1 MKKKIIITGGSG
13 FLTKNLVKHLDLNK
27 FDVVLLTR
35 DDAKLKD
42 LKINYNINIKKI
54 NWENTNDIKEK
65 FTGANYIIHTAAM
78 VPSRSDANNSTII
91 KSSLKICK
99 KICSL
104 NLDVEKF
111 IYISTLR
118 TCINTKKTI
127 FTDDTKYNF
136 YKFDTAYGRSKYL
149 SEKYLIKHK
158 KNLPLIIC
166 SPAHILGP
174 ESQDKSKSNEFIY
187 NIFKKKVNFYINTKY
202 ALVDI
207 EDVCEAINLIIDKS
221 NINEKYLICN
231 FNPSFYKLI
240 SLCEEFQGKKIKIY
254 LPMIL
259 INLISIFFESMNKIF
274 KIKNLP
280 INRSSFHFASLNG
293 EFKGKKIE
301 QLGLKYT
308 ELNKTIRKLFE
319 FYDKN

>member
-35 DDAKLKD
+35 DDVKLKD
-42 LKINYNINIKKI
+42 LKINYNIDIKKI
-54 NWENTNDIKEK
+54 NWESTSDIKEK

-127 FTDDTKYNF
+127 GFIPSNHLSKISNF
-136 YKFDTAYGRSKYL
+136 DHDWKKIGFQMLNTPYKWGGRTNQGLDCSALLQL
-149 SEKYLIKHK
+149 SFQTVGI
-158 KNLPLIIC
+158 NLPRNSSEQISFMHNSKMFDNVKINQEEISSLKEGTIIFWDGHVGYMC
-166 SPAHILGP
+166 TSRTLLHANAFHM
-174 ESQDKSKSNEFIY
+174 
-187 NIFKKKVNFYINTKY
+187 KVEQEPIVET
-202 ALVDI
+202 
-207 EDVCEAINLIIDKS
+207 
-221 NINEKYLICN
+221 
-231 FNPSFYKLI
+231 
-240 SLCEEFQGKKIKIY
+240 IKR
-254 LPMIL
+254 
-259 INLISIFFESMNKIF
+259 FENDKIF
-274 KIKNLP
+274 VT
-280 INRSSFHFASLNG
+280 SFFTFN
-293 EFKGKKIE
+293 
-301 QLGLKYT
+301 Y
-308 ELNKTIRKLFE
+308 
-319 FYDKN
+319 